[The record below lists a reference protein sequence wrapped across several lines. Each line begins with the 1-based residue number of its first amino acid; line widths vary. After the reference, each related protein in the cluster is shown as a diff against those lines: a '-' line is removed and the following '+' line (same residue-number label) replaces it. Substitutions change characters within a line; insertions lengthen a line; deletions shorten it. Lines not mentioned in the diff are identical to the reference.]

1 MYKCTYRANVHL
13 QGQKKKILFRS
24 GVRVYRIVEESIL
37 VYIHTYMYMYVSLG
51 MKPPA
56 VNT

>member
-1 MYKCTYRANVHL
+1 MHS
-13 QGQKKKILFRS
+13 QGQKKKLLFRS

-37 VYIHTYMYMYVSLG
+37 VYIRTYMYMYVSLG

>member
-1 MYKCTYRANVHL
+1 MHL
-13 QGQKKKILFRS
+13 QGQKKNFLFRS

-37 VYIHTYMYMYVSLG
+37 VYIRTYMYMYVILG
-51 MKPPA
+51 MKPQA